1 MTENYFAKFLELI
14 KPEFDFDNTE
24 IPPTPDYSDINCW
37 QPPNIDGQQ
46 FYVPDSSFV
55 VSKDNDVDV
64 FYIILLV
71 ITRNL
76 EFKYG

>member
-37 QPPNIDGQQ
+37 AAAPNIDL
-46 FYVPDSSFV
+46 SL
-55 VSKDNDVDV
+55 
-64 FYIILLV
+64 IHI
-71 ITRNL
+71 
-76 EFKYG
+76 